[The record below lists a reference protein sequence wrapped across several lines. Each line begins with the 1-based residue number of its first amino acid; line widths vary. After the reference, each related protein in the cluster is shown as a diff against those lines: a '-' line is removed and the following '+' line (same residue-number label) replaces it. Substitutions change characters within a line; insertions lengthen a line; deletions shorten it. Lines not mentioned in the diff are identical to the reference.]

1 MSPPS
6 LRNKWS
12 LVTAVGLFAS
22 AVGLFASVVSAS
34 PDEKKLSRNPQS
46 HITPSSGAAF
56 IAQVD
61 SSTLIGKVMV
71 TYNG

>member
-12 LVTAVGLFAS
+12 LVT